1 MSHIPFFKF
10 THPDAKEDLK
20 DRGPSPEEARIN
32 SKAQLHVCS
41 SCSGRSEVMKECGR
55 CHGPRYCSRD
65 CQVADWKFHK
75 QACTSDAIGT
85 DLNLKLAKKLT
96 ANDYLMSFI
105 MMHAV
110 LSLDLLNNPAN
121 ADSTYLAVTLTT
133 ADADPMAYMRALIN
147 REERAPGYPI
157 MLQVSSIEKRDM
169 ATITHIVP
177 GVKTSLVNTKAALAA
192 SDADVPVVMLIFT
205 SGGANIINHPCPI
218 PPEILERVR
227 IMKPFQLKSA
237 LSGLV
242 EVPMTEQTIVE
253 HLNNAIYMDKE
264 NRYLLR
270 TKSHK

>member
-1 MSHIPFFKF
+1 
-10 THPDAKEDLK
+10 
-20 DRGPSPEEARIN
+20 
-32 SKAQLHVCS
+32 
-41 SCSGRSEVMKECGR
+41 
-55 CHGPRYCSRD
+55 
-65 CQVADWKFHK
+65 
-75 QACTSDAIGT
+75 
-85 DLNLKLAKKLT
+85 
-96 ANDYLMSFI
+96 
-105 MMHAV
+105 
-110 LSLDLLNNPAN
+110 
-121 ADSTYLAVTLTT
+121 
-133 ADADPMAYMRALIN
+133 MAYMRALIN

-192 SDADVPVVMLIFT
+192 SDADVPVVMLVFT
-205 SGGANIINHPCPI
+205 SGGANIISHPCPI

-253 HLNNAIYMDKE
+253 WAYFLLIGASQLISRRHLNNAIYMDKE

-270 TKSHK
+270 TVRGLIIRYLRGILTLIQKSHK